1 MIIPRY
7 KFLRLFMNIHQKLH
21 LPSQLQ
27 SMNGNKCKNYS
38 KEYTKWGPW
47 HISHSLLIHWVQK
60 RFWRMSLSYQIAPF
74 LLLCLY
80 LISLLSLG
88 FCRIEISIWDL
99 CNNEDQSVSFCIIG
113 IRAIACKW
121 VPLGFLHFKRH
132 SILHIFI

>member
-1 MIIPRY
+1 MLILEA
-7 KFLRLFMNIHQKLH
+7 FH
-21 LPSQLQ
+21 
-27 SMNGNKCKNYS
+27 
-38 KEYTKWGPW
+38 EYTPKNSIYLHNCNQWMEISAKITQKNIQKWGPW
-47 HISHSLLIHWVQK
+47 HNSRRLLIHWVQK

-88 FCRIEISIWDL
+88 FFRIEISIWDF